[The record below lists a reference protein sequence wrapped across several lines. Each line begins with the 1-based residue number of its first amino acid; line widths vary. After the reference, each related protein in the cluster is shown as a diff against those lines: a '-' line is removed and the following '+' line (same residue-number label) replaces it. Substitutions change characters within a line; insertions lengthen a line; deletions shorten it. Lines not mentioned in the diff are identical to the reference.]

1 MSEWGGEDS
10 RKKLRKFSASA
21 VWMELPLKWEK
32 KNTEDWEPKRQ
43 HWKFHGFHH
52 LLIAR
57 PNVEFSLS
65 TVLLELD
72 SKSIIYRWLISDV
85 IMFEEQGINATD
97 SVEKRQ

>member
-43 HWKFHGFHH
+43 H
-52 LLIAR
+52 
-57 PNVEFSLS
+57 
-65 TVLLELD
+65 
-72 SKSIIYRWLISDV
+72 
-85 IMFEEQGINATD
+85 
-97 SVEKRQ
+97 